1 MMLEGGA
8 TLKPNYPPS
17 VHFVYMPKICNKNAC
32 LSYVCNEKTY
42 AKQSYVEAV
51 LFCSPGRC

>member
-1 MMLEGGA
+1 MMLEGDA
-8 TLKPNYPPS
+8 TLKIIPPLCTLS
-17 VHFVYMPKICNKNAC
+17 TCQKSAIKHAC